1 MSAAEGRQLSLEFRH
16 RPAYSDDDFLI
27 ADSNREAVRWID
39 SWPDWPAPGLVI
51 YGPPGCGKTHLAQVF
66 RARTG
71 AVSVRAEMLTDDGF
85 GELLLRAGAGI
96 VDDADEEFTDVQLF
110 HVYNLVAGEG
120 GKLLFTAKAPV
131 RDWDIVLPDAK
142 SRLTALPSAG
152 VGLPEDSLIEA
163 VLAKLFSD
171 RQLRVDATIVKFMVR
186 RMERSLDM
194 AQRLVEAVDLAALEG
209 GKNVTLPL
217 VRDVFDS
224 YGDDGNR

>member
-1 MSAAEGRQLSLEFRH
+1 MNGADGRQLPLGFRH

-39 SWPDWPAPGLVI
+39 SWPNWPAPGLVI

-71 AVSVRAEMLTDDGF
+71 AVTVRAEMLTDEGF
-85 GELLLRAGAGI
+85 GELLTRAGAGI
-96 VDDADEEFTDVQLF
+96 VDDADQVFTDVQLF
-110 HVYNLVAGEG
+110 HVYNLVVGEG

-131 RDWDIVLPDAK
+131 RDWNIALPDAK

-152 VGLPEDSLIEA
+152 VGLPEDTLIEA

-171 RQLRVDATIVKFMVR
+171 RQLRVDATVIKFMMR

-194 AQRLVEAVDLAALEG
+194 AQRLVEAIDLAALEDH
-209 GKNVTLPL
+209 KNVTLPL
-217 VRDVFDS
+217 VRGVFDS
-224 YGDDGNR
+224 YGNGENL